1 MWAEKAQTKGLG
13 RHFHVFGVI
22 RDLVRTKNARLI
34 TKLAFSRLLS
44 RLDARNKAIC
54 DPKCV
59 KLQPHYK
66 PAMMEL
72 PRNHKFGS

>member
-22 RDLVRTKNARLI
+22 CDLLRTRNAPLI
-34 TKLAFSRLLS
+34 TELAFSRLLS
-44 RLDARNKAIC
+44 RLHARNKAIC

-59 KLQPHYK
+59 KLR
-66 PAMMEL
+66 AGDDGIASE
-72 PRNHKFGS
+72 S